1 MASEREERLA
11 QNEAMFREANQRAHA
26 WDERHLDRE
35 IELYFCECAKPE
47 CREKVSLSDADYER
61 VRSDPRRFVIVL
73 GHELTEVET
82 VIERNEG
89 WAIVEK
95 EPEVTDVAAGRDP
108 RRDG

>member
-35 IELYFCECAKPE
+35 FELYFCECSEPG

-61 VRSDPRRFVIVL
+61 VRLEPRRFVIAL
-73 GHELTEVET
+73 GHELPEVET
-82 VIERNEG
+82 VIEQHEG

-95 EPEVTDVAAGRDP
+95 EPEVTEVVARRDP

>member
-1 MASEREERLA
+1 MASQREERQA

-35 IELYFCECAKPE
+35 IELYFCECAKAG

-61 VRSDPRRFVIVL
+61 VRSDPRRFVIVS
-73 GHELTEVET
+73 GHEQPNVET
-82 VIERNEG
+82 VIEQHED

-95 EPEVTDVAAGRDP
+95 EPEVTEVVARRDR